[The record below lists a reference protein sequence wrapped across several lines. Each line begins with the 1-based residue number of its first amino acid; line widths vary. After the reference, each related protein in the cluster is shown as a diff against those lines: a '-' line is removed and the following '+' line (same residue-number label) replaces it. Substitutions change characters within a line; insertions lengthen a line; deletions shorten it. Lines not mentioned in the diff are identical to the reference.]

1 MPVVAPGDVGDDTDV
16 MSEERLVL
24 SSEWVVLPAEE
35 GVVETVEDIVP
46 IVTFPV
52 RGMVLLLLDKLDED
66 LLIALVGEPPELVDG
81 VPGTASTLD
90 VAKVALEDAEPES
103 VVEPE
108 LAGDVPDEPPVV
120 EDEEPGPDV
129 VVGRSVISLVVVA
142 EFEAE
147 LPGIGDPIT
156 VDESFGVDAL
166 DEPLLMLD
174 VSVICVIPV
183 ASTEDVLDPNGT
195 ELVVEEELAEI
206 VEELFVAGGLE
217 EKE

>member
-1 MPVVAPGDVGDDTDV
+1 VAPGDVGAGTDV
-16 MSEERLVL
+16 TSEERLVL
-24 SSEWVVLPAEE
+24 GSEWVVPPAEE
-35 GVVETVEDIVP
+35 GVVDTVEDIVL
-46 IVTFPV
+46 IVTSPV
-52 RGMVLLLLDKLDED
+52 RGMVLLLLLGKLDED
-66 LLIALVGEPPELVDG
+66 LFVALVGGLPELVDG

-90 VAKVALEDAEPES
+90 VAKVVLVDAEPGS
-103 VVEPE
+103 VVGLE
-108 LAGDVPDEPPVV
+108 LEGGVPNEPPAV
-120 EDEEPGPDV
+120 EDETPGPDV
-129 VVGRSVISLVVVA
+129 VVGRSVTSLVVVA

-174 VSVICVIPV
+174 VSVVCVIPV

-195 ELVVEEELAEI
+195 ELVVEELAEI